1 MLGKL
6 NETHKMLFVG
16 GQKGM
21 YQKFRNWSMGVWST
35 IQKAGESGVGRKD
48 SPGFSTGSGTQTDR
62 RIKDSIKDE
71 KV

>member
-6 NETHKMLFVG
+6 NETHKMLFAG
-16 GQKGM
+16 GQEGM
-21 YQKFRNWSMGVWST
+21 YQKFRNQSMEVWST

-48 SPGFSTGSGTQTDR
+48 SPGFSTGSDTQTDR

-71 KV
+71 KM